1 MVFWVHN
8 LRPSLGGMR
17 LTRRKKF
24 PSNGTPNTLQAAVI
38 KESRHGLQIRPR
50 RFDSGLGLHPENPAD
65 HGLRGFFMPDEKGN
79 VFRIFGRCSAC
90 WLYMLGLEALFGR
103 THPQIFSCSL
113 FGWLD
118 NLSNPTINLA
128 GNFFSRVP
136 Q

>member
-1 MVFWVHN
+1 M
-8 LRPSLGGMR
+8 RPVR
-17 LTRRKKF
+17 HRRF
-24 PSNGTPNTLQAAVI
+24 ATNGTPNSLQTAVI
-38 KESRHGLQIRPR
+38 KDFSPGLQIRPR